1 MDNPDVQQQY
11 DDYFDL
17 FSRPGWKLLVEDLE
31 DSIKSLDSLEYVE
44 TLEKL
49 HNHKGQL
56 TILRRISNMKNTMEL
71 AYEQYQS
78 EKLSS

>member
-1 MDNPDVQQQY
+1 MDNLDVQKQF

-31 DSIKSLDSLEYVE
+31 GMVENLDSLEYVD

-49 HNHKGQL
+49 QFHKGQL
-56 TILRRISNMKNTMEL
+56 TILRRIIGMKQAMEA
-71 AYEQYQS
+71 AYEDFT
-78 EKLSS
+78 EEA